1 MPLKEILAFLFLLV
15 VVFLFANLWF
25 HFVEVIISRI
35 KKVLTIHKEPP
46 TWHSYPCEEEEVK
59 PDNNKKG

>member
-25 HFVEVIISRI
+25 HFVEAIGNRI
-35 KKVLTIHKEPP
+35 KKVLTMHKDPP
-46 TWHSYPCEEEEVK
+46 VWHSYPCEKEEIK
-59 PDNNKKG
+59 LDNNKKE